1 MKLESPEYVA
11 ETVCFPTASVAM
23 VKAGPVPAA
32 VPSIVHEMVP
42 VGVPEPGVLTESVAV
57 NMTESPKVDGASEEE
72 TINPVAA
79 RFTVCIPIVEVL
91 M

>member
-1 MKLESPEYVA
+1 
-11 ETVCFPTASVAM
+11 
-23 VKAGPVPAA
+23 
-32 VPSIVHEMVP
+32 MVP